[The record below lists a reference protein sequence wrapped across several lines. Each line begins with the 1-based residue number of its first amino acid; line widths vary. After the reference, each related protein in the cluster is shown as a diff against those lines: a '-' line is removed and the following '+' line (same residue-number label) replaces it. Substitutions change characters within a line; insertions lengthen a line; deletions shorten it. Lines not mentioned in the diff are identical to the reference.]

1 MTVKPTVWSPAGPVS
16 LLACALT
23 QRRVPTMLVSAAGVR
38 SRLVAAG
45 VRQRFVAVSLGS
57 PVSKPKLLLVSAKA
71 RIVSVPPVEPV

>member
-1 MTVKPTVWSPAGPVS
+1 M
-16 LLACALT
+16 
-23 QRRVPTMLVSAAGVR
+23 VSAAGVR

-71 RIVSVPPVEPV
+71 RIVSVPPAEPV